1 MVYFEMEV
9 FEHVKKQ
16 YMDFKR
22 KHKGKNNVMQV
33 TTSV

>member
-16 YMDFKR
+16 YMGFKC
-22 KHKGKNNVMQV
+22 KHKGNYIVLA
-33 TTSV
+33 SDD

>member
-9 FEHVKKQ
+9 FKHVKKL

-22 KHKGKNNVMQV
+22 KHKGNYTVLA
-33 TTSV
+33 SDD